1 MTNEPSNGLRSFEWL
16 TISAPPSISISR
28 HAAAKCPAD
37 VSEGRSHK
45 SDCLRDVLR
54 IKEPVSIKHIAHVRA
69 CSKDNALVSRARRAR
84 KIAMKSRLNRAP
96 SIVVFGEEC
105 LTSGALPDFMTAGA
119 LEASLQEL
127 PSGGRMATTKCI
139 SAWRDGQLESVD
151 LFHFLKSIS
160 WQSPSLAMTVHSAP
174 LSCSSSASTRAEEA
188 DELLSEQ
195 DMAALMA
202 AADVLG

>member
-1 MTNEPSNGLRSFEWL
+1 MTNDPSSGLRSFEWL
-16 TISAPPSISISR
+16 TITAPPSISISR

-37 VSEGRSHK
+37 VSGGRSHK
-45 SDCLRDVLR
+45 SDCFRDVLR
-54 IKEPVSIKHIAHVRA
+54 IKQPVSIKHIAHVRA
-69 CSKDNALVSRARRAR
+69 CSKHNALDSRARSAR
-84 KIAMKSRLNRAP
+84 KIVMKSRLNRAP
-96 SIVVFGEEC
+96 IVVFGEEC

-160 WQSPSLAMTVHSAP
+160 WQSPTLAMTMHSAP
-174 LSCSSSASTRAEEA
+174 LSRSSSASTSAEEA
-188 DELLSEQ
+188 DEVLSEQ

-202 AADVLG
+202 AADVMG